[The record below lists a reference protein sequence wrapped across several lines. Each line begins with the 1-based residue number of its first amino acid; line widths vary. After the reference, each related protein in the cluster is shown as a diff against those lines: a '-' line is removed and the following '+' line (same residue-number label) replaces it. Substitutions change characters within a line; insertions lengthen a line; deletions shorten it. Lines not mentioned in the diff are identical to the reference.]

1 MKWKYTILI
10 IVGVISIICVP
21 FIVDGN
27 ITTNVLSVLQTLF
40 SFITLMIAITLF
52 DKYQAGTSLNN
63 QTINLVIEYIDFLKK
78 SKLLLNE
85 YVGGKKIGFKFVLFE
100 KNNDSNKDYINISN
114 SNLYIYFG
122 TYLSFYSELVK
133 YINSPWMPKK
143 IYDVSKFL
151 LTHSSKAYSVNEL
164 KGNFCIMDFPGY
176 DNLDAGY
183 KGPEKLVV
191 LDDIDTVEKLEKSID
206 TLLENIEKWIKKQAN
221 DINIRM

>member
-1 MKWKYTILI
+1 MKWKYIILI

-21 FIVDGN
+21 FIIDCN
-27 ITTNVLSVLQTLF
+27 IITNVLSVFQTLF

-63 QTINLVIEYIDFLKK
+63 QTIKLVIEYIDFLKK
-78 SKLLLNE
+78 SKLLLDE
-85 YVGGKKIGFKFVLFE
+85 YAGGEKTGFRLVLFE
-100 KNNDSNKDYINISN
+100 KNNNKDYINISK

-133 YINSPWMPKK
+133 YINSPWMPKR

-151 LTHSSKAYSVNEL
+151 ITHSSKAYSVNEL
-164 KGNFCIMDFPGY
+164 KGNFCIMNFPGY
-176 DNLDAGY
+176 DDLDAGY
-183 KGPEKLVV
+183 KGPKKLVV

-206 TLLENIEKWIKKQAN
+206 ILLENIEKWIKNQAN